1 MDCECINNIS
11 LSESTWIHRGGN
23 ANYYYIPNSVEEL
36 IEVGRYL
43 YSDKREFLTIGHTS
57 NIYFKNSFNI
67 DNIIEYIKGSNDFV
81 VTSHVSPDGDNIG
94 STLGIYYTLKKLNK
108 NVYYVLDDNIPLNL
122 RFLVENI
129 VLCVPVRSE
138 NAGK

>member
-1 MDCECINNIS
+1 MI
-11 LSESTWIHRGGN
+11 T
-23 ANYYYIPNSVEEL
+23 
-36 IEVGRYL
+36 
-43 YSDKREFLTIGHTS
+43 
-57 NIYFKNSFNI
+57 NI

-129 VLCVPVRSE
+129 EKLSSQQFKELNVNDYSLITLDCANHRAKP
-138 NAGK
+138 